1 MSVNKITIK
10 CPYCASILSI
20 VDQPNLDNKLM
31 KCPVCTKTSPFKSY
45 IRMENRN
52 SEKTEYQSGNTQTQY
67 DKKTSVRE
75 SNDLILGELH
85 VVNSDTQN
93 FRLKMGKNIIG
104 RKADSSKA
112 DFQISV
118 KETPSRLSR
127 EHLIIDVNRVEG
139 KGFVHTISLYKQQ
152 VNDTFV
158 NNEKVY
164 YGESLILHHG
174 DVIKLPDGISIKFII
189 SDSEGTMY

>member
-1 MSVNKITIK
+1 MSANKITIK

-52 SEKTEYQSGNTQTQY
+52 SEKTDYRPRDTEYGE
-67 DKKTSVRE
+67 KTTLHE
-75 SNDLILGELH
+75 NNILILGELH

-158 NNEKVY
+158 NDEKVY